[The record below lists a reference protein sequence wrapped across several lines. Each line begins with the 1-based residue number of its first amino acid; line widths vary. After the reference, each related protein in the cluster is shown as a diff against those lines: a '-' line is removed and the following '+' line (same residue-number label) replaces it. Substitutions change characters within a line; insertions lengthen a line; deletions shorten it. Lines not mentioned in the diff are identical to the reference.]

1 MLKLSSLN
9 YIDTF
14 RITLLLKFWFTLF
27 FLKDY
32 TLEALLKLGPEY
44 LGQFISVTHINL
56 LIFRDRYVIGMKIME
71 VEKELGKKSQRA
83 CFKEILHRRDF

>member
-14 RITLLLKFWFTLF
+14 RITLLLKFWSTLF

-56 LIFRDRYVIGMKIME
+56 LIFRDCYIIGMKIME
-71 VEKELGKKSQRA
+71 AEKELGKKES
-83 CFKEILHRRDF
+83 KSLL